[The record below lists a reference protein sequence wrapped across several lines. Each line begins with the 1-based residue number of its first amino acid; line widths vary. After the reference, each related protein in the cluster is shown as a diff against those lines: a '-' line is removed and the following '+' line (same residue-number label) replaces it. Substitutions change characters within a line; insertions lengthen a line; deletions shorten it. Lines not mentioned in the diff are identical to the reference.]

1 MLTPSTF
8 FNLDQF
14 KHKALFEEITYVYEA
29 LNILSSYLA
38 QQELRN
44 IQTEI
49 PQGAILANE
58 ETISIGEGTKVEP
71 GAFIQGPCIIGKNCQ
86 VRHGAY
92 IRGNLIAGDHVV
104 IGHAT
109 EVKNSI
115 MLNHAHAAHFAY
127 VGDSILGGY
136 VNLGAG
142 VKCANLRF
150 DKKSIRIR
158 IDGEILD
165 TKRRKFG
172 AIIGDRGSIGCNA
185 VLNPGTILYPDV
197 IALPNQTLSG
207 IQQKQ

>member
-1 MLTPSTF
+1 M
-8 FNLDQF
+8 
-14 KHKALFEEITYVYEA
+14 
-29 LNILSSYLA
+29 
-38 QQELRN
+38 
-44 IQTEI
+44 
-49 PQGAILANE
+49 
-58 ETISIGEGTKVEP
+58 
-71 GAFIQGPCIIGKNCQ
+71 
-86 VRHGAY
+86 
-92 IRGNLIAGDHVV
+92 